1 MVSFASRAT
10 QAAAAA
16 SDFEVFRSALRAGLD
31 VEQCAAVT
39 AANASASHSETWM
52 LFANRLERGTDL
64 YTSVFDLRRVA
75 DSFIFDDLA
84 ELLLLARSHNWPGLE
99 SLLSLRSRFF
109 RAWARDQLQAASR
122 IRAATSVG
130 WLAAASP
137 WVLVLLLLARP
148 ENRDLFVSVL
158 GLAILLFGAAL
169 TALALVV
176 SVRIARPK
184 AVSRADAAHP
194 KDVVLHL
201 AGRVE
206 VLSFLL
212 NAGVPLRLAVERAL
226 TEGGWAKSLQ
236 LERFSELISSGGS
249 LQEAAWAVRADS
261 KNDRMNELL
270 TKLAI
275 SDQLGMV
282 NASEFSDLGH
292 ALREQWLVQ
301 EAAAAASV
309 ETKLLLPQV
318 ILSLPLTVLFAL
330 YPSLSLLSSSLL

>member
-75 DSFIFDDLA
+75 NSFIFDDLA

-99 SLLSLRSRFF
+99 SLLSLRSRFL
-109 RAWARDQLQAASR
+109 RGWARDQLQAASR
-122 IRAATSVG
+122 IRAAASVG
-130 WLAAASP
+130 WLAAAAP

-158 GLAILLFGAAL
+158 GLAILFFGAAL
-169 TALALVV
+169 TAVSLVI
-176 SVRIARPK
+176 SARIAQPK
-184 AVSRADAAHP
+184 AVSRADVPHHR
-194 KDVVLHL
+194 DVVLHL

-226 TEGGWAKSLQ
+226 AEGDWAKSLQ
-236 LERFSELISSGGS
+236 LERFSEFIASGSS
-249 LQEAAWAVRADS
+249 LQEAAWVARSDS
-261 KNDRMNELL
+261 KNDRLKELF

-282 NASEFSDLGH
+282 DATEFYELGQ
-292 ALREQWLVQ
+292 ALREEWLIQ
-301 EAAAAASV
+301 QSAAAASI

>member
-1 MVSFASRAT
+1 MDSFASRAN
-10 QAAAAA
+10 QAAAVAA
-16 SDFEVFRSALRAGLD
+16 DFEVFRSALRAGLD
-31 VEQCAAVT
+31 AEQCATVT
-39 AANASASHSETWM
+39 AANASSSHSETWM

-64 YTSVFDLRRVA
+64 YTAVFDLRRSA
-75 DSFIFDDLA
+75 NSFIFDDLA

-130 WLAAASP
+130 WLAAAAP

-148 ENRDLFVSVL
+148 ENRGIFVSVPGIAILLIGAVLTALSLFVS
-158 GLAILLFGAAL
+158 
-169 TALALVV
+169 T
-176 SVRIARPK
+176 RISRPK
-184 AVSRADAAHP
+184 AVSRADVTHP

-201 AGRVE
+201 AGQVE
-206 VLSFLL
+206 VLGFLL
-212 NAGVPLRLAVERAL
+212 NAGLPLRQAVELAL
-226 TEGGWAKSLQ
+226 TEGDWAKSLQ
-236 LERFSELISSGGS
+236 LGRFGELIASGGS

-261 KNDRMNELL
+261 NNERLNELL

-282 NASEFSDLGH
+282 DPSEFSEFGR

-301 EAAAAASV
+301 ESAAAASV

-330 YPSLSLLSSSLL
+330 FPSLSLLSSSLL